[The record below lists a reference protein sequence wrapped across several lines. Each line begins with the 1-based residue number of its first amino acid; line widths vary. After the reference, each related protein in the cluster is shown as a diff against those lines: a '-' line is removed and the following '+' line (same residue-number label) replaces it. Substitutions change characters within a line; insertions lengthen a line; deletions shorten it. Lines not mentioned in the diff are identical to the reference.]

1 VARVCRMVYVD
12 RPLVAVLGNDAR
24 HDFFERVAALAAA
37 SLKVRAA
44 TGYHGREFREQVIVP
59 PDPA

>member
-1 VARVCRMVYVD
+1 MPRISRMICVD
-12 RPLVAVLGNDAR
+12 RPLVAVLRNDAG
-24 HDFFERVAALAAA
+24 HDLIQRVAALAAA